1 MRRLLLYL
9 PLCLCMAPSG
19 PPSNAIESSPLL
31 EVKDDG
37 ATLPDAAGME
47 RLAKNDPIAFLENC
61 LKRYDREVKGYTL
74 IMHKQERIKG
84 KLQRSEEIA
93 VQFQEKPFSVLFDWK
108 EGARLAQ
115 KVLYVRGANNDK
127 LVVRPNGL
135 ANVFVSTVE
144 RDPDGE
150 DAKQS
155 GRYPMTEF
163 GLKIA
168 TERTLGAWVAAKKR
182 GDLRIEYLGQK
193 KIKEAGDRVCY
204 VLKRAGYAK
213 AEEDG
218 VTEFTA
224 YFDKETWLQVG
235 SVAKGDEGRIIGEY
249 FFRDVKLNPDFA
261 KDTFTREALKR

>member
-9 PLCLCMAPSG
+9 PLCFCLAPSG
-19 PPSNAIESSPLL
+19 PPQDAGARAPLL

-37 ATLPDAAGME
+37 APLPDAAGME
-47 RLAKNDPIAFLENC
+47 KLAREDPLAFLENC
-61 LKRYDREVKGYTL
+61 LKRYDREVQGYTL

-93 VQFQEKPFSVLFDWK
+93 VQFREKPFSVLFDWK

-115 KVLYVRGANNDK
+115 KVLYVRGENNDM
-127 LVVRPNGL
+127 LVVQPTGL
-135 ANVFVSTVE
+135 ASLVGTVE
-144 RDPDGE
+144 RDPNGP

-155 GRYPMTEF
+155 GRYPLTEF

-168 TERTLGAWVAAKKR
+168 TERTLGAWAAAKKR
-182 GDLRIEYLGQK
+182 GDLRVEYLGTR

-204 VLKRAGYAK
+204 VLRRTGYPQ

-224 YFDKETWLQVG
+224 YFDKDTWLQVG
-235 SVAKGDEGRIIGEY
+235 SVAKGEQGRIIGEY
-249 FFRDVKLNPDFA
+249 FFRDVKLNPDFP
-261 KDTFTREALKR
+261 KDTFTRENLKR